1 MPKYNVDRI
10 RQIIGEINS
19 SIHKLNRY
27 SRLSEEEFLSNTERI
42 DSAKYNLII
51 AIEGA
56 IDICNSIVAHAGG
69 RAPQDH
75 ADCFTILGEL
85 NMLSPEFIERLKKM
99 AKFRNL
105 LVHLYW
111 KVDDKKVLQILKED
125 IQDIKDYIE
134 EIKKIIRGKENKKVN
149 S

>member
-1 MPKYNVDRI
+1 MPEFNIDRI

-19 SIHKLNRY
+19 SLHKLSRY
-27 SRLSEEEFLSNTERI
+27 SQLTEDKFLATEDKV

-56 IDICNSIVAHAGG
+56 IDICNHIVARAGG
-69 RAPQDH
+69 RAPHDH
-75 ADCFTILGEL
+75 ADCFAILGEL
-85 NMLSPEFIERLKKM
+85 DLFPQEFIERLKGM

-111 KVDDKKVLQILKED
+111 KVDNKRVYQILKED
-125 IQDIKDYIE
+125 IQDIRRYIKGIE
-134 EIKKIIRGKENKKVN
+134 KIISV